1 MKHDIFFFPR
11 LAAVNLRKN
20 QQTYL
25 PFLLSVTG
33 CFAAVFMLANI
44 AYGPGISDLPGGDA
58 LLSMLTFGIAVLC
71 LFSVA
76 FILYTNSFLM
86 KRRKRELALYAILGL
101 ERRHVARTLFWE
113 SLYAYLLTT
122 AAGLLTGVLLG
133 KLMFLL
139 MLRIVR
145 YPTALDYTPSPLL
158 ALITIAAFGGVFLI
172 VLLTNLVR
180 IGHASP
186 VALLQSENAGEREP
200 RASWLITLVGI
211 AALGWAY
218 WIALTVQSPLQAMA
232 QFFVAVILVILGTFA
247 LFTSGSVR
255 VLKTLRTWR
264 RFYYRPRNFVSVSGM
279 IYRMKQNAAG
289 LASICILS
297 TMVLVTL
304 STTIALYA
312 GSQENINLYYPT
324 DMALS
329 WPAEQGPQEDMIGR
343 IRDAAIRHGVA
354 IEDEMRFRE
363 IRMQVRRD
371 GNVLLR
377 HDAQEMAETG
387 EAGIE
392 LHLLTLDEYNQLAK
406 TSASLQP
413 GEILFHSNQGVTGI
427 PELQAGSSGPTYV
440 VREELRT
447 FPTQPN
453 NEHVQDLIYTVV
465 LADASAASVLSAAL
479 LGPEAAE
486 PAGSLR
492 ERYLFNLS
500 GDSNATYA
508 VAEETQILLW
518 NSVDNGTAESRQRS
532 TADWFGLFGGFL
544 FIGIFI
550 GAMFLMA
557 TVLIIYYKQVS
568 EGYQDRVR
576 FEILQKVGMDR
587 HEVGS
592 TIRRQILMVFFLPLA
607 GAVLHLGFSFGFL
620 PKMLALFGLY
630 NVPLY
635 VLCAVLTLAV
645 FALIYLVV
653 FAVTART
660 YGRLVRFDAESA

>member
-1 MKHDIFFFPR
+1 
-11 LAAVNLRKN
+11 
-20 QQTYL
+20 
-25 PFLLSVTG
+25 
-33 CFAAVFMLANI
+33 MLANI
-44 AYGPGISDLPGGDA
+44 AYGPGISELPGGGS

-71 LFSVA
+71 VFSAA

-113 SLYAYLLTT
+113 SLYAYLLST

-158 ALITIAAFGGVFLI
+158 ALVTTAAFGGVFLI
-172 VLLTNLVR
+172 VLLTNLIR

-200 RASWLITLVGI
+200 RASWLVTLIGV
-211 AALGWAY
+211 ASLGWAY

-232 QFFVAVILVILGTFA
+232 QFFIAVILVILGTFT

-255 VLKTLRTWR
+255 VLKSLRKWR

-279 IYRMKQNAAG
+279 MYRMKQNAAG

-312 GSQENINLYYPT
+312 GSKENINLYYPT
-324 DMALS
+324 DISLT
-329 WPAEQGPQEDMIGR
+329 WPAEQGSQEDLIGK
-343 IRDAAIRHGVA
+343 IREAAIRHGVA

-363 IRMQVRRD
+363 ISIHVIQD
-371 GNVLLR
+371 GNVLLGYN
-377 HDAQEMAETG
+377 DESIAATG
-387 EAGIE
+387 EARVE
-392 LHLLTLDEYNQLAK
+392 LHLLTCEDYNRLANA
-406 TSASLQP
+406 SSSLQP

-453 NEHVQDLIYTVV
+453 DEHVQDLVYTVV
-465 LADASAASVLSAAL
+465 LADASEASALSATL
-479 LGPEAAE
+479 LGPEAGQI
-486 PAGSLR
+486 PGWTL
-492 ERYLFNLS
+492 ERYMFNLS
-500 GDSNATYA
+500 GDNSTTYA
-508 VAEETQILLW
+508 FAEETQTLLW
-518 NSVDNGTAESRQRS
+518 EAVDNGEAESRQRS

-607 GAVLHLGFSFGFL
+607 GAVVHLGFSFGFL
-620 PKMLALFGLY
+620 PKILALFGLY

-635 VLCAVLTLAV
+635 ILCAVLTLAV

-660 YGRLVRFDAESA
+660 YGRLVRFDADSA